1 MKIKWIKFY
10 GKPSHPSAAI
20 MKNRFYMKFI
30 WIATYGAISERA
42 SAVLTQAKRKRM
54 AIMVV
59 TYGEDNMGGAISGFD
74 ILCLFLSKTV
84 PHLGKNETVLMK
96 EME

>member
-1 MKIKWIKFY
+1 MSRKGSKY
-10 GKPSHPSAAI
+10 TEYEESADFFLSI
-20 MKNRFYMKFI
+20 FSLSLFVK
-30 WIATYGAISERA
+30 
-42 SAVLTQAKRKRM
+42 
-54 AIMVV
+54 
-59 TYGEDNMGGAISGFD
+59 EDNMGGAISGFD